1 VLVNGTIH
9 YNLARTYNNLTLD
22 GSDGVRYR
30 ATASAHE
37 TALISPETGEPISAR
52 EVGQT
57 TIFGPEGLL
66 GYIHDVL
73 VIEGS
78 NRTEVLT
85 GTCAFAAE

>member
-1 VLVNGTIH
+1 
-9 YNLARTYNNLTLD
+9 
-22 GSDGVRYR
+22 
-30 ATASAHE
+30 
-37 TALISPETGEPISAR
+37 
-52 EVGQT
+52 VGQT
-57 TIFGPEGLL
+57 TIVGPEGLL